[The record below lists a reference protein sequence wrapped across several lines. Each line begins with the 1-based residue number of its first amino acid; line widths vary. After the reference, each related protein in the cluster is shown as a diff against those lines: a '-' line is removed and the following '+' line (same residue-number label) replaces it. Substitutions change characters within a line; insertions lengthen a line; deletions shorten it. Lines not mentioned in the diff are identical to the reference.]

1 MFPQNSA
8 LSLSLRD
15 TPPETQKALNQ
26 LLTSGTPQDAR
37 VARVSADA
45 NNAGM
50 SRILLEISGKTI
62 QLITKQ
68 PLQAGAQL
76 QVSLTPDGKLLLQQ
90 TAISSAPATSTTP
103 SNTKAVP
110 ANNAAPSSP
119 TPPPAISLKAG
130 ISDIPISKGT
140 TIEGTVIRSTPAG
153 APISSAP
160 SSGTA
165 SGSSTYNRPIPTGT
179 LQSAPAPAPAQQ
191 QLTTAIQNTPPAT
204 APGTNTQATAPAPV
218 QGTPIPSSSSASPA
232 QQRPE
237 TLSTTRSAPTAQ
249 TLNTPAVTAHT
260 AHTAHTAN
268 KSVDNPKNSSPP
280 SSTQANIKLTSS
292 SEFPVR
298 ERSETLST
306 ARAVPTAHA
315 QSSNI
320 LTPASSGTPHP
331 PSTGASTSAT
341 SRATHTP
348 PPPGG
353 PVTTVNTQSSPHA
366 TTQRNTGISLN
377 PNTANTSAPAQ
388 TASPNTS
395 THSAVVSSGT
405 GTPNATSGTTFN
417 LDIRLNSG
425 QTTTLQ
431 SNIAL
436 SPNTVLSIQRTTSG
450 DILATPLPLLSQAT
464 ETQREQAA
472 IQDALRTAL
481 PNQQPLANSLNQLQG
496 AVTQLPQ
503 TEISGLVRSMLQ
515 LFGLRPGTPEAPQ
528 TLRQN
533 VQSGGTQTEAHLA
546 AGKSPGKTDMKGLLR
561 QLQQQSADLPVEQR
575 QRMDQLIQTMQSR
588 ITHNQLSSLQQW
600 KEAPD
605 GSYERVVQLDIPVL
619 NNNQMDNLELRISQE
634 RSAQGAHELSTL
646 WRARL
651 HFDLEEFGVIDAEI
665 KLSAD
670 EQVQIQFWCNERH
683 AQRYIQKQLQ
693 EFGQL
698 LQNKGFE
705 TPELQCY
712 HGHSPDRQ
720 GELIQKNLVD
730 IHT

>member
-50 SRILLEISGKTI
+50 SRIVLEISGKTI

-110 ANNAAPSSP
+110 ANNAAPPSP

-140 TIEGTVIRSTPAG
+140 TIEGTVIRSTPVG

-179 LQSAPAPAPAQQ
+179 LQSAPAQQ

-218 QGTPIPSSSSASPA
+218 QGTPIPASGSEPAA
-232 QQRPE
+232 QQ
-237 TLSTTRSAPTAQ
+237 
-249 TLNTPAVTAHT
+249 
-260 AHTAHTAN
+260 
-268 KSVDNPKNSSPP
+268 
-280 SSTQANIKLTSS
+280 
-292 SEFPVR
+292 
-298 ERSETLST
+298 RSETLSMN
-306 ARAVPTAHA
+306 RAVPTAHA
-315 QSSNI
+315 QSGNAVASASPATTQSPSSSTPVSPQAGHASSTSGGPVSTANSQPSPQVAVQRHAGASLNPSTTGTSSNAQTN
-320 LTPASSGTPHP
+320 LSPAITSPAVSSSGT
-331 PSTGASTSAT
+331 
-341 SRATHTP
+341 
-348 PPPGG
+348 
-353 PVTTVNTQSSPHA
+353 A
-366 TTQRNTGISLN
+366 TT
-377 PNTANTSAPAQ
+377 TS
-388 TASPNTS
+388 N
-395 THSAVVSSGT
+395 
-405 GTPNATSGTTFN
+405 TTFN

-436 SPNTVLSIQRTTSG
+436 SPNTVLSIQRTSGG
-450 DILATPLPLLSQAT
+450 DILATSLPTTSQAT
-464 ETQREQAA
+464 ELQREQAT

-496 AVTQLPQ
+496 SANQLPQ

-533 VQSGGTQTEAHLA
+533 VQAGGTQTEAQLA
-546 AGKSPGKTDMKGLLR
+546 AGKPPGKTDMKGLLR

-575 QRMDQLIQTMQSR
+575 QRMEQLIQTMQSR

-683 AQRYIQKQLQ
+683 AQRHIQKQLQ

>member
-37 VARVSADA
+37 VARASADV

-50 SRILLEISGKTI
+50 SRIVLEISGKTI

-68 PLQAGAQL
+68 PLQAGTQL

-90 TAISSAPATSTTP
+90 TVTSRASTTSTMP
-103 SNTKAVP
+103 SST
-110 ANNAAPSSP
+110 NAAPSKLTVPLSP
-119 TPPPAISLKAG
+119 TPPPSISLKATV
-130 ISDIPISKGT
+130 SDVPISKGT
-140 TIEGTVIRSTPAG
+140 ITEGTVIRSTPAG
-153 APISSAP
+153 TPALPAPDR
-160 SSGTA
+160 SSGN
-165 SGSSTYNRPIPTGT
+165 STYNRPIPTGG
-179 LQSAPAPAPAQQ
+179 LQSAPASPQI
-191 QLTTAIQNTPPAT
+191 TAAVQNTPSSSTP
-204 APGTNTQATAPAPV
+204 QATVPGSAQGSPASASGNNAVAQTRPEILSTVRTTPNAPV
-218 QGTPIPSSSSASPA
+218 QSGNTITPASPG
-232 QQRPE
+232 
-237 TLSTTRSAPTAQ
+237 TTISPTSSLATSSQ
-249 TLNTPAVTAHT
+249 TAH
-260 AHTAHTAN
+260 A
-268 KSVDNPKNSSPP
+268 SPP
-280 SSTQANIKLTSS
+280 SGGSGSASS
-292 SEFPVR
+292 
-298 ERSETLST
+298 
-306 ARAVPTAHA
+306 
-315 QSSNI
+315 
-320 LTPASSGTPHP
+320 LTP
-331 PSTGASTSAT
+331 
-341 SRATHTP
+341 
-348 PPPGG
+348 
-353 PVTTVNTQSSPHA
+353 TQG
-366 TTQRNTGISLN
+366 NTGISLN
-377 PNTANTSAPAQ
+377 PNSANTSIPAHTNPS
-388 TASPNTS
+388 TASA
-395 THSAVVSSGT
+395 HSSVASSGT
-405 GTPNATSGTTFN
+405 GTPNTTSGTSFN

-431 SNIAL
+431 SNISL
-436 SPNTVLSIQRTTSG
+436 SPNTLLSIQRTSGG
-450 DILATPLPLLSQAT
+450 DIFATPLPILSQTA
-464 ETQREQAA
+464 EIQREQAT

-496 AVTQLPQ
+496 SAGQLPQ

-528 TLRQN
+528 TLKQN
-533 VQSGGTQTEAHLA
+533 VQAGGTQTEAQLA
-546 AGKSPGKTDMKGLLR
+546 AGKPAGKTDMKGLLR
-561 QLQQQSADLPVEQR
+561 QLQQHSADLPVEQR

-605 GSYERVVQLDIPVL
+605 GSFERVIQLDIPVL
-619 NNNQMDNLELRISQE
+619 NNSQMDNLELRISQE
-634 RSAQGAHELSTL
+634 RSAQGAHELTTL

-665 KLSAD
+665 KLTGD

-693 EFGQL
+693 NFGQL

-705 TPELQCY
+705 PPELQCY
-712 HGHSPDRQ
+712 HGQSPDRQ

>member
-8 LSLSLRD
+8 LSLPLRD

-26 LLTSGTPQDAR
+26 VLTSDSPQNAR
-37 VARVSADA
+37 VARVSPDA
-45 NNAGM
+45 NNTGA
-50 SRILLEISGKTI
+50 SRIVLEINGKTI

-76 QVSLTPDGKLLLQQ
+76 QVSLTLDGKLLLQQ

-110 ANNAAPSSP
+110 ANSAAPSSP

-130 ISDIPISKGT
+130 ISEVPISKGT
-140 TIEGTVIRSTPAG
+140 VIEGTVIRSTPTG
-153 APISSAP
+153 APTIPAASSNT
-160 SSGTA
+160 S
-165 SGSSTYNRPIPTGT
+165 SGSSTYNRPIPTGN
-179 LQSAPAPAPAQQ
+179 LQTTPAPAPAQQ
-191 QLTTAIQNTPPAT
+191 QPTTAIQSTPSGT
-204 APGTNTQATAPAPV
+204 APGSNTQAAAPAPV
-218 QGTPIPSSSSASPA
+218 QGTPVPASSSELLAQQRSETLSTLRSKSNLPTQNTPPVTAHTANKSLNSQTSAPPSSSIQGITKPTSISESRV

-237 TLSTTRSAPTAQ
+237 TLSTARAVATAQ
-249 TLNTPAVTAHT
+249 AQSGNTVAPASPATAHSPSSNAPVST
-260 AHTAHTAN
+260 QLPQAGHA
-268 KSVDNPKNSSPP
+268 SPP
-280 SSTQANIKLTSS
+280 SGGPASTTNAQPSSHVPVQRNASASLNPSTTGTSS
-292 SEFPVR
+292 NAQTQPPPA
-298 ERSETLST
+298 ST
-306 ARAVPTAHA
+306 IPSV
-315 QSSNI
+315 S
-320 LTPASSGTPHP
+320 SSGT
-331 PSTGASTSAT
+331 
-341 SRATHTP
+341 
-348 PPPGG
+348 
-353 PVTTVNTQSSPHA
+353 A
-366 TTQRNTGISLN
+366 TTPSN
-377 PNTANTSAPAQ
+377 
-388 TASPNTS
+388 
-395 THSAVVSSGT
+395 
-405 GTPNATSGTTFN
+405 TTFN

-431 SNIAL
+431 SNIPL
-436 SPNTVLSIQRTTSG
+436 SPSTVLTIQRTSG
-450 DILATPLPLLSQAT
+450 GEILATPLPTTSQAT
-464 ETQREQAA
+464 ELQREQAA
-472 IQDALRTAL
+472 IQAALRTAL

-496 AVTQLPQ
+496 SANQLPQ

-533 VQSGGTQTEAHLA
+533 VQAGGTQTEAQLA
-546 AGKSPGKTDMKGLLR
+546 AGKPPGKTDMKGLLR
-561 QLQQQSADLPVEQR
+561 QLQQHSADLPVEQR
-575 QRMDQLIQTMQSR
+575 QRMEQLIQTMQSR
-588 ITHNQLSSLQQW
+588 ITQNQLSSLQQW

-605 GSYERVVQLDIPVL
+605 GSFERVIQLDIPVL

-634 RSAQGAHELSTL
+634 RSAHGTHELTTL

-651 HFDLEEFGVIDAEI
+651 HFDLEELGAIDAEI
-665 KLSAD
+665 KLTSD

-683 AQRYIQKQLQ
+683 AQRHIQKQLQ

-720 GELIQKNLVD
+720 GEVIQKNLVD

>member
-50 SRILLEISGKTI
+50 SRIVLEISGKTI

-68 PLQAGAQL
+68 PLQAGTQL

-90 TAISSAPATSTTP
+90 TATSSTTATSTTP
-103 SNTKAVP
+103 STTS
-110 ANNAAPSSP
+110 AAPAAS
-119 TPPPAISLKAG
+119 PPPPSTISLKTV
-130 ISDIPISKGT
+130 ISDLPISKGT
-140 TIEGTVIRSTPAG
+140 TVEGTVIRSTPAG
-153 APISSAP
+153 TPILPAPTSDTSA
-160 SSGTA
+160 GN
-165 SGSSTYNRPIPTGT
+165 STYNRPIPTGS
-179 LQSAPAPAPAQQ
+179 LQSAPASQQPTAAAQS
-191 QLTTAIQNTPPAT
+191 TPSGT
-204 APGTNTQATAPAPV
+204 APGPNTQTNLPGSAQGNPTPALTGDSV
-218 QGTPIPSSSSASPA
+218 SH
-232 QQRPE
+232 QRPE
-237 TLSTTRSAPTAQ
+237 TM
-249 TLNTPAVTAHT
+249 
-260 AHTAHTAN
+260 
-268 KSVDNPKNSSPP
+268 
-280 SSTQANIKLTSS
+280 
-292 SEFPVR
+292 
-298 ERSETLST
+298 ST
-306 ARAVPTAHA
+306 ARTTPNTPA
-315 QSSNI
+315 QSSNTM
-320 LTPASSGTPHP
+320 TPASSGTPHP
-331 PSTGASTSAT
+331 SSTGASSSAT
-341 SRATHTP
+341 SQATHTSP
-348 PPPGG
+348 SVGG
-353 PVTTVNTQSSPHA
+353 PVAAVNTQSSPHA
-366 TTQRNTGISLN
+366 ATQRNTGISLN

-388 TASPNTS
+388 TASPTTS

-683 AQRYIQKQLQ
+683 AQRHIQKQLQ

>member
-37 VARVSADA
+37 VARASADV

-50 SRILLEISGKTI
+50 SRIVLEISGKTI

-68 PLQAGAQL
+68 PLQAGTQL

-90 TAISSAPATSTTP
+90 TATSSTTATSTTP
-103 SNTKAVP
+103 STTS
-110 ANNAAPSSP
+110 AAPAAS
-119 TPPPAISLKAG
+119 PPPPSTISLKTVT
-130 ISDIPISKGT
+130 SDLPISKGT
-140 TIEGTVIRSTPAG
+140 TVEGTVIRSTPAG
-153 APISSAP
+153 TPILPAPTSDSSA
-160 SSGTA
+160 GN
-165 SGSSTYNRPIPTGT
+165 STYNRPIPASS
-179 LQSAPAPAPAQQ
+179 LQSIPAQQ

-204 APGTNTQATAPAPV
+204 APSSNTQVTAPAPV
-218 QGTPIPSSSSASPA
+218 QGTPIPDSSSASPA

-260 AHTAHTAN
+260 AN
-268 KSVDNPKNSSPP
+268 RSVDNPKNSSPP

-292 SEFPVR
+292 SELPVQQ
-298 ERSETLST
+298 RSETLST
-306 ARAVPTAHA
+306 ARAVPTAHS

-331 PSTGASTSAT
+331 PPTGASTSAT

-348 PPPGG
+348 PYPGG

-366 TTQRNTGISLN
+366 ATQRNTGISLN

-388 TASPNTS
+388 TASPTTS

-405 GTPNATSGTTFN
+405 GTPNAPSGTTFN

-425 QTTTLQ
+425 QITTLQ

-450 DILATPLPLLSQAT
+450 DILATPLPMPSQAT
-464 ETQREQAA
+464 ETQREQAT

-481 PNQQPLANSLNQLQG
+481 PTQQPLANSLNQLQG
-496 AVTQLPQ
+496 SANQLPQ

-533 VQSGGTQTEAHLA
+533 VQAGGTQTEAQLA
-546 AGKSPGKTDMKGLLR
+546 AGKPPGKTDMKGLLR
-561 QLQQQSADLPVEQR
+561 QLQQHSADLPVEQR
-575 QRMDQLIQTMQSR
+575 QRMEQLIQTMQSR

-605 GSYERVVQLDIPVL
+605 GSFERVIQLDIPVL
-619 NNNQMDNLELRISQE
+619 NNSQMDNLELRISQE
-634 RSAQGAHELSTL
+634 RSVQGAHELTTL

-665 KLSAD
+665 KLTGD

-693 EFGQL
+693 NFGQL

-705 TPELQCY
+705 PPELQCY
-712 HGHSPDRQ
+712 HGQSPDRQ